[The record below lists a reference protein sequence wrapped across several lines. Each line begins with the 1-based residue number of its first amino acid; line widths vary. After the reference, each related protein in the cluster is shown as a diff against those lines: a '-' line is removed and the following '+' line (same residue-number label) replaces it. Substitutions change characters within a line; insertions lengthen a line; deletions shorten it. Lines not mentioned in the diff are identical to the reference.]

1 MHMET
6 QFNERVMLI
15 FDSTNL
21 TAKKTK
27 ETCSFFSNRP
37 SKRASVRQTEIAV
50 RSLIIIIENKSN
62 NAHSVLRYMTA

>member
-37 SKRASVRQTEIAV
+37 SKRERTSD
-50 RSLIIIIENKSN
+50 
-62 NAHSVLRYMTA
+62 